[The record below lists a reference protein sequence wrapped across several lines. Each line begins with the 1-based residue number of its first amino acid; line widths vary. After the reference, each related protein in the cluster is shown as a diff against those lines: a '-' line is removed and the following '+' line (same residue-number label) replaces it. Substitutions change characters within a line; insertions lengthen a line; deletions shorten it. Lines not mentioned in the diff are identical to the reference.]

1 MTSEVLYVTGA
12 GGHGREVHTYLRDI
26 QDAGWTGELKGY
38 LDDGLAPGVY
48 GRLNV
53 LGPLSYLKDSRERGA
68 RVRYITAVG
77 GNAVRREMVR
87 KLESLC
93 GSGGLEPW
101 TLIHPRAWVGQEDVE
116 IGAGTCIAPGAIIT
130 ARIKIGAHCIINMK
144 ASVGHDCVLG
154 DFVNINPGATICGW
168 AQIGEGAYIGAGA
181 VVKDKVKVGAWSVVG
196 AGAVVIRDLPP
207 SITAVG
213 VPARVIKQQQ

>member
-1 MTSEVLYVTGA
+1 MMPEVLYVTGA

-26 QDAGWTGELKGY
+26 QDAGWEGELKGY

-53 LGPLSYLKDSRERGA
+53 LGSLQYLRDNTDQGSC
-68 RVRYITAVG
+68 VRYLTAVG
-77 GNAVRREMVR
+77 DNVVRQEMVR
-87 KLESLC
+87 KIESF
-93 GSGGLEPW
+93 GGPRELKPW
-101 TLIHPRAWVGQEDVE
+101 TLIHPRAWVGQEDVD
-116 IGAGTCIAPGAIIT
+116 IGAGTCVAPGAIVT

-181 VVKDKVKVGAWSVVG
+181 VVKDKAKVGAWSIVG
-196 AGAVVIRDLPP
+196 AGAVVVKDIPANV
-207 SITAVG
+207 TAVG
-213 VPARVIKQQQ
+213 VPARVIKQR